1 MMLLRVYGLLAEREC
16 RSNSSVG
23 ERQQLL
29 GSRQR
34 KKKNER
40 MKRRLRARLVR
51 IEP

>member
-1 MMLLRVYGLLAEREC
+1 MMIRRAYGLFAEREC

-29 GSRQR
+29 GSWQR

-40 MKRRLRARLVR
+40 TKRRLRERLV
-51 IEP
+51 